1 MTRGRIVNELALFA
15 GAGGGLLGTHAVGL
29 HCVVAVEIG
38 EHQRAVLAARQ
49 NDGCLPPFP
58 IWDDIKTFP
67 AEIYRGVI
75 DVVSGGFPC
84 QAFSSA
90 ARGGNIKEKNLWPY
104 MQQVIRV
111 VSPSYVF
118 AENVS
123 AKAIELAQA
132 DLEELGYKTE
142 VLSLSAQDLGA
153 DHTRERFW
161 ILAHANDKG
170 ELRITVNAK
179 VASMP
184 KLCASLWESYTGESR
199 MADGTSNRVDR
210 YTATGNGQLPVV
222 AAAALWALA
231 NA

>member
-1 MTRGRIVNELALFA
+1 MNELALFA

-29 HCVVAVEIG
+29 HCVCAVEIG
-38 EHQRAVLAARQ
+38 DHQRAVLAARQ

-67 AEIYRGVI
+67 AEIYRGLADVI
-75 DVVSGGFPC
+75 SGGFPC

-90 ARGGNIKEKNLWPY
+90 ARGGNIKEKNLWPH
-104 MQQVIRV
+104 MHQVIRV
-111 VSPSYVF
+111 VYPGYVF

-161 ILAHANDKG
+161 LLAHANDKS
-170 ELRITVNAK
+170 ELRSTINAK
-179 VASMP
+179 VACLP
-184 KLCASLWESYTGESR
+184 KLCTSLWEAYPGESR
-199 MADGTSNRVDR
+199 VANGASNRVDR
-210 YTATGNGQLPVV
+210 YTAIGNGQLPVV
-222 AAAALWALA
+222 AAAALWTLA